1 MKKTIMTLCG
11 LLATLAVAA
20 RVDAAEIYKWVD
32 EEGVIHFSDTK
43 PVDAASVESLLVH
56 QTNAPDYNPT
66 DDPYSIRNQAKRVG
80 ETWERLEKERDE
92 RQEKRREEALRQP
105 TYVHQPYDPYYAG
118 YRYPYYRPGIRPPS
132 RPGYRPVRPGPT
144 IRRQATALDELGL
157 SGPRPHSI
165 NSGAHHA
172 RVSSSANFLDVA
184 RNSPPR
190 PVPR

>member
-1 MKKTIMTLCG
+1 MKKTIVTLCG
-11 LLATLAVAA
+11 LLATLTVAA
-20 RVDAAEIYKWVD
+20 TVEATEIYKWVD
-32 EEGVIHFSDTK
+32 EAGVVHFSDTK
-43 PVDAASVESLLVH
+43 PADVASVESLRVR
-56 QTNAPDYNPT
+56 QTNAPEYNPA

-80 ETWERLEKERDE
+80 ETWDRLEKERDE

-105 TYVHQPYDPYYAG
+105 VYVYQPYDSYYSH

-172 RVSSSANFLDVA
+172 RVTSSANFLDVA